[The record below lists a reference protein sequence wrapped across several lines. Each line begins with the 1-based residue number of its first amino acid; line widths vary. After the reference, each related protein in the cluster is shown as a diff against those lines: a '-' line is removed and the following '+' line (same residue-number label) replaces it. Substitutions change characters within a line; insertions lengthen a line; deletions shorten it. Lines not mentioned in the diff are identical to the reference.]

1 MSRMLRR
8 SAMLSSSLATLLALS
23 ACEKPPAPATP
34 KATAPAPAKD
44 NTGIAWHEGDLDD
57 AFAEAREQN
66 KPLLLYW
73 GAVWC
78 PPCNRLKATLFK
90 DPAFIARTRAFVAV
104 HLDGDLESAQA
115 WGERFGIKGYPTIIV
130 LAPDRSEITRLA
142 GDSDTAHLAEALRVA
157 ANRTSSSAQLLQ
169 QALKEPATLSNDDW
183 TILSQY
189 DWSLDGAHLIKS
201 EHTADVLARL
211 AAAAPQ
217 PALQRRFALL
227 ALSMN
232 ATDTS
237 PTPKQRATNRAL
249 LQAVVSDPA
258 EVRANLS
265 TLTESAHEL
274 IQAGAANAS
283 ERATLSNALTQALD
297 KVYTDSRLPI
307 SDRLETVY
315 ADIALARLAQ
325 GQPAD
330 PGPTAPAPPPLPAAV
345 VEKIR
350 QRVHWA
356 EQAAHSDAERQS
368 TISMVADLLD
378 TIGDKAGSEQL
389 LLAELGRSKTPYYYM
404 PKLAGLAEERGD
416 KQTALYWLKKTRD
429 SVQSPSLRL
438 NSDTRYVNGLIRLQ
452 PDNAAAIENA
462 TAQMI
467 AELAHQPDD
476 YLQRHRQRFD
486 TLGKKLKDWSKQHNG
501 NAVLARLQ
509 QKMQQ
514 NCSKQER
521 DNCPHWLS

>member
-8 SAMLSSSLATLLALS
+8 PAILCTSLATLLALS

-34 KATAPAPAKD
+34 TAAAPAPTKD
-44 NTGIAWHEGDLDD
+44 SAGIAWREGDLDD

-73 GAVWC
+73 GAAWC

-104 HLDGDLESAQA
+104 HLDGDSESAQA
-115 WGERFGIKGYPTIIV
+115 WGDRFGIKGYPTIIV
-130 LAPDRSEITRLA
+130 LRPDRSEITRLA

-157 ANRTSSSAQLLQ
+157 ATHTSSSTQLLQ

-189 DWSLDGAHLIKS
+189 DWSVDGAHLIKS

-211 AAAAPQ
+211 AAAAAQ
-217 PALQRRFALL
+217 PTLRRRFGLL
-227 ALSMN
+227 ALSMDK
-232 ATDTS
+232 TGT
-237 PTPKQRATNRAL
+237 PTPKQRAANRAL
-249 LQAVVSDPA
+249 LQAVLSDPA
-258 EVRANLS
+258 EVRANLGA
-265 TLTESAHEL
+265 LTYSAREL
-274 IQAGAANAS
+274 VQASAANAA
-283 ERATLSNALTQALD
+283 ERATLSSALTQALD

-325 GQPAD
+325 GQPEVE
-330 PGPTAPAPPPLPAAV
+330 THTPPPLPAAL

-350 QRVHWA
+350 QRAHWA

-368 TISMVADLLD
+368 TISSAADLLYLV
-378 TIGDKAGSEQL
+378 GDKADAEQL

-404 PKLAGLAEERGD
+404 PELSGMAEERGD
-416 KQTALYWLKKTRD
+416 KQTALYWLKKAYASAQGPATR
-429 SVQSPSLRL
+429 VQWGVV
-438 NSDTRYVNGLIRLQ
+438 YVKGLIRLQ
-452 PDNAAAIENA
+452 PDNTTAIENA
-462 TAQMI
+462 AGQVI
-467 AELAHQPDD
+467 AELASQPDG
-476 YLQRHRQRFD
+476 YHQRTRQRFD
-486 TLGKKLKDWSKQHNG
+486 TLGKALKVWSKNHSG
-501 NAVLARLQ
+501 SAVLARLQ

-514 NCSKQER
+514 NCGHQDT
-521 DNCPHWLS
+521 DNCQHWLS